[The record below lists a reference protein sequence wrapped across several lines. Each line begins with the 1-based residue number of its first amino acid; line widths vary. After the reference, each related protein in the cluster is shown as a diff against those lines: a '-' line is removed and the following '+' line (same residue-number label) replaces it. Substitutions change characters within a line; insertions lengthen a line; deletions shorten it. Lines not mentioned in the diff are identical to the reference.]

1 MATKRDFE
9 KLERLKY
16 MLDRGRP
23 ESGPPHGLPPE
34 RAQKWI
40 LHFNIEHVHGPEEVD
55 YGPDELVVVC
65 NVRDGRPYVKSFVEH
80 YTSMGVKHM
89 VFLDNGSTDGTV
101 EALKSYD
108 NVTVLRTTLP
118 FKRYKVS
125 IKQYLM
131 ERFGR
136 ERWSLCADIDELF
149 DYPYSDVVGL
159 DSLLRYL
166 TERSYTAVAAQMLDM
181 FPEEPLS
188 EAASEEDEPLKERHR
203 LYDISNM
210 GKESY
215 SSVIVGARDHWI
227 HRNAGYEISQ
237 IRAWDHW
244 AAKNEPRGHWCFRRA
259 CGTGNVLANGDI
271 QVYKDGIQNTVFG
284 GGPPLTKHPLVFID
298 EKVKPMDISMH
309 SVSEARIADLTCVLL
324 HHKFLNHFYEVAR
337 RAVRQGR
344 YGNKR
349 YEEFLAVLEK
359 NPELSVKGEH
369 ARELRSVN
377 NLVENGFLI
386 VSEDYM
392 ELVYKEEEKRKDAH
406 RVARGGPRGLE
417 AEAPYRIRAEAKIQR
432 LRARRLEQRVEELRE
447 QQVRQEE
454 NLRKANQKRKEFL
467 STLTKERSKARSLE
481 KQNRHLQKQ
490 NRHLQKQNRNLTR
503 RLQSIQASRFWRL
516 LSKLGRL
523 RARALGKRWR

>member
-1 MATKRDFE
+1 MKKRNHSR
-9 KLERLKY
+9 LERLP
-16 MLDRGRP
+16 LDQNHP
-23 ESGPPHGLPPE
+23 EEDAPDDVLGGDPVQVVHPSV
-34 RAQKWI
+34 
-40 LHFNIEHVHGPEEVD
+40 EHLYGPEEVD

-65 NVRDGRPYVKSFVEH
+65 LVRDGRPYVKSFVEH
-80 YTSMGVKHM
+80 YLSLGTKHLF
-89 VFLDNGSTDGTV
+89 FLDNESTDGTV
-101 EALKSYD
+101 EALKKYN
-108 NVTVLRTTLP
+108 NVTVLRTALP
-118 FKRYKVS
+118 FKRYALLVR
-125 IKQYLM
+125 QYLI

-136 ERWSLCADIDELF
+136 GRWCLCVDIDELF
-149 DYPYSDVVGL
+149 DYPYSDVVGIG
-159 DSLLRYL
+159 SLLRYL
-166 TERSYTAVAAQMLDM
+166 NEKSYTAVAAQMLDM

-203 LYDISNM
+203 FYDISNV

-227 HRNAGYEISQ
+227 HRDAGYEISQ

-309 SVSEARIADLTCVLL
+309 SVSDARIADLTCVLL

-369 ARELRSVN
+369 ARELKSVN
-377 NLVENGFLI
+377 DLVENGFLI

-406 RVARGGPRGLE
+406 RVAQGGPRGLE

-447 QQVRQEE
+447 QQARQEE
-454 NLRKANQKRKEFL
+454 NFREANQRRKKEFL

-490 NRHLQKQNRNLTR
+490 NRHLQRQNRNLTR

-516 LSKLGRL
+516 LSKLSRL
-523 RARALGKRWR
+523 RARALGKR